1 MAPLTVGEIMVVQA
15 GEGKKKTALKEGK
28 MGKQVE
34 IIVRE
39 ESDGSRLG
47 GFCDQE

>member
-1 MAPLTVGEIMVVQA
+1 MMVQA
-15 GEGKKKTALKEGK
+15 GEGKKKTAWIRAWKEEK

-39 ESDGSRLG
+39 K
-47 GFCDQE
+47 